1 MTRAVCLRALTFLLL
16 PVILLTACTTTPETK
31 PASPTGATDYSMAT
45 SVARIDALQVATPV
59 SGEAARTLGAL
70 ERVIDDCADFSD
82 ARREQILQHI
92 AWLRAPDSIPSDVA
106 MALGMRGNIGAALL
120 HGMAIYTSTEWR
132 LLERQPTSCLV
143 PIGRALDILL
153 RDVGA
158 APVGIYDE

>member
-1 MTRAVCLRALTFLLL
+1 MRALTSLLL
-16 PVILLTACTTTPETK
+16 PVILLAACTTAPETK

-59 SGEAARTLGAL
+59 SGEAARTLEAL
-70 ERVIDDCADFSD
+70 ERVIHDCADFSD
-82 ARREQILQHI
+82 ARREQMLQHI

-132 LLERQPTSCLV
+132 LLERPPASCLV
-143 PIGRALDILL
+143 PIGRALDNLL
-153 RDVGA
+153 RDAGA